1 METRLAAINVTE
13 LANQGGSLSATIN
26 GIYEDDPTLAGFRIV
41 ASFTA
46 PKGVAD
52 KKTLELILIFQ
63 K

>member
-1 METRLAAINVTE
+1 METKLTGVNLTDLAS
-13 LANQGGSLSATIN
+13 QKGSLLATIK

-41 ASFTA
+41 ASFTV
-46 PKGVAD
+46 PKGAGE